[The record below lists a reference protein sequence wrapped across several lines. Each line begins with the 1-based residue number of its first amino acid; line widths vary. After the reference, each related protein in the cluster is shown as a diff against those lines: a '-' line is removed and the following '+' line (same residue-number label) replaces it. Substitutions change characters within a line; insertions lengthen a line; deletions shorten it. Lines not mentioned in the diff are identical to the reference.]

1 MEMLHTASLL
11 HDDVI
16 DESDKRRGRES
27 LNVVYNNNIAVLVG
41 DYILSQALNNAA
53 TARDYK
59 IVDELSILGKALS
72 RGELMQFDIRQK
84 ISYSEENYIDVIKCK
99 TASLFVCCCACAAYS
114 ANADD
119 ELIERFKKYG
129 EYVGICFQIKD
140 DIFDYFT
147 ADVGKPTGSDMRE
160 GKITLPAL
168 YVLRESTNPL
178 IEPIKEKL
186 NGGGFLD
193 EQDIE
198 TLLKLSVEEGGIDYA
213 NATIERYR
221 AMAIEQLP
229 AGIPQD
235 IHDALV
241 AYLNYVIKREK

>member
-1 MEMLHTASLL
+1 
-11 HDDVI
+11 
-16 DESDKRRGRES
+16 
-27 LNVVYNNNIAVLVG
+27 
-41 DYILSQALNNAA
+41 
-53 TARDYK
+53 
-59 IVDELSILGKALS
+59 
-72 RGELMQFDIRQK
+72 
-84 ISYSEENYIDVIKCK
+84 
-99 TASLFVCCCACAAYS
+99 
-114 ANADD
+114 
-119 ELIERFKKYG
+119 
-129 EYVGICFQIKD
+129 
-140 DIFDYFT
+140 
-147 ADVGKPTGSDMRE
+147 MRE

-221 AMAIEQLP
+221 ATAIEQLP

-241 AYLNYVIKREK
+241 AYLDYVIKREK